1 MTTSKIVVLA
11 VLGLFMFFGFGY
23 VVSAM
28 SFRSDCVAAEAGLKA
43 QYDQDRNN
51 YDNFWKK
58 VKEVSQVP
66 EMYAADLQK
75 VYDSAIGKRYG
86 ESGSKA
92 MFQVIREH
100 NPNFDSSMY
109 VKIQSVIEAGRNS
122 FADDQK
128 QLLDRKRQY
137 ETLLNGNGALAVNM
151 WFNFPHIDL
160 SKFDIITSDTTED
173 AFKTKKAD
181 EIKLR

>member
-1 MTTSKIVVLA
+1 MTTGKIVALA
-11 VLGLFMFFGFGY
+11 VVGLFLFFGFGY
-23 VVSAM
+23 VASAL
-28 SFRSDCVAAEAGLKA
+28 SFRSDCVASEATIRA

-51 YDNFWKK
+51 YDNMFKK
-58 VKEVSQVP
+58 FREMAQVP
-66 EMYAADLQK
+66 AMYAADLQK

-86 ESGSKA
+86 EGGSKA
-92 MFQVIREH
+92 LFQMIKEA

-109 VKIQSVIEAGRNS
+109 VKLQAAIESGRNS

-137 ETLLNGNGALAVNM
+137 ETLLNGNSALAVNM

-160 SKFDIITSDTTED
+160 SKFDIITSDATED
-173 AFKTKKAD
+173 AFKTKKAE